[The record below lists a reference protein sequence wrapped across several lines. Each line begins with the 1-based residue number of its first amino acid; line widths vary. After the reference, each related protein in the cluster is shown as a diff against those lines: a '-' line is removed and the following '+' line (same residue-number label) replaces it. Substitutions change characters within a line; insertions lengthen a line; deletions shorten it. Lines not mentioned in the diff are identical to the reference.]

1 MYYLLHYYNT
11 TLLFKCYYF
20 ISLSQYLNTTL
31 LSLYMEKKGKDT
43 QSIRI
48 NPELWKEVR
57 VYVAKNDTNIS
68 SFIEQAIREKLDK
81 KK

>member
-1 MYYLLHYYNT
+1 
-11 TLLFKCYYF
+11 
-20 ISLSQYLNTTL
+20 
-31 LSLYMEKKGKDT
+31 MEKKGKDT

-48 NPELWKEVR
+48 NPELWREVK

-68 SFIEQAIREKLDK
+68 SFIEQAVREKLDK